1 MEFLNKIASAFLD
14 TPFFG
19 MTLCFITYYLSS
31 QISKKTKLFLLNP
44 LLLATAMIIIFLK
57 VCRIPYET
65 FASGADILLLF
76 LGPITAVLAI
86 SMYNQREIL
95 LKNLLPVAAGTLAGS
110 VACVLTIWGL
120 SRVMGLDEVVKN
132 SILSKSVTTPIAL
145 ALSSSRGGI
154 LPVTILGVTF
164 TGLTGAIFAPYLVKL
179 FHIKNPAAAGIGIGT
194 CSHALG
200 TSTALRMGEVY
211 GAMSSI
217 SIGCAGLATTVVFI
231 FLK

>member
-1 MEFLNKIASAFLD
+1 MLTRVLEAILG

-19 MTLCFITYYLSS
+19 IVTCLLAYKAGALVY
-31 QISKKTKLFLLNP
+31 KKTQFFLFNP
-44 LLLATAMIIIFLK
+44 LLIATLLIVLFLK
-57 VCRIPYET
+57 LAGIPYER
-65 FASGADILLLF
+65 FAPGADILQLF
-76 LGPITAVLAI
+76 LGPVTAVLAI
-86 SMYNQREIL
+86 SMYNQRAIL
-95 LKNLLPVAAGTLAGS
+95 GKNLLPVIAGTFAGS
-110 VACVLTIWGL
+110 AACIATIYFL
-120 SRVMGLDEVVKN
+120 SKAMNLDEVVRN

-145 ALSSSRGGI
+145 ALSKSKGGI
-154 LPVTILGVTF
+154 LPVTILGVIISGI
-164 TGLTGAIFAPYLVKL
+164 TGSIFAPIFVKI

-217 SIGCAGLATTVVFI
+217 SIGCAGLATTVIFI

>member
-1 MEFLNKIASAFLD
+1 MEALNKIAQAYLS

-19 MTLCFITYYLSS
+19 ASLCFVSYWLAA
-31 QISKKTKLFLLNP
+31 QISKKSHFFLLNP
-44 LLLATAMIIIFLK
+44 LLVATAIIILFLK
-57 VCRIPYET
+57 GARIPYET
-65 FASGADILLLF
+65 FAPGADILQLF
-76 LGPITAVLAI
+76 LGPVTAVLAI

-95 LKNLLPVAAGTLAGS
+95 VRNLLPVAAGTLAGS
-110 VACVLTIWGL
+110 LACVTTILIL
-120 SRVMGLDEVVKN
+120 SRVMNLEEIVKN

-154 LPVTILGVTF
+154 LPVTVLSVIF
-164 TGLTGAIFAPYLVKL
+164 TGLTGAIFAPYLVKI

-217 SIGCAGLATTVVFI
+217 SIGCAGLATTVIFI
-231 FLK
+231 FLR

>member
-1 MEFLNKIASAFLD
+1 MEMLNKIARAYLD

-19 MTLCFITYYLSS
+19 ATLCFVTYYLSS
-31 QISKKTKLFLLNP
+31 QISKKSKIFLLNP
-44 LLLATAMIIIFLK
+44 LLVATAMIIIFLK
-57 VCRIPYET
+57 ALRIPYET
-65 FASGADILLLF
+65 FAPGANILQLF

-86 SMYNQREIL
+86 SMYNQRVVL
-95 LKNLLPVAAGTLAGS
+95 MKNLLPVAAGTIAGS
-110 VACVLTIWGL
+110 VACVFTVWIL
-120 SRVMGLDEVVKN
+120 SRVMGLDEIVKN

-154 LPVTILGVTF
+154 LPVTILSVIF

-179 FHIKNPAAAGIGIGT
+179 FHIKNQAAAGIGIGT